1 MNDLFEKYLPNL
13 IQFVV
18 VDAKIAIG
26 KNQMFYVTNIIQ
38 IIDNLLLVLRKTQ
51 HVPVI
56 KGENAPDVDPLDHSL
71 YFLTFA
77 DSSNDTFSYFSE
89 ESRKSKFYGES
100 SLLPWF
106 GHLEQCYKMIH
117 ALILINS

>member
-51 HVPVI
+51 HVSVI

-89 ESRKSKFYGES
+89 ESRKSKF
-100 SLLPWF
+100 
-106 GHLEQCYKMIH
+106 
-117 ALILINS
+117 